1 MILKQTL
8 GLIIPNGI
16 KNKYFIGKVRKEID
30 MKKRILALMLVMCML
45 LAPLTGCKSNEGEW
59 LSEEVWVEV
68 TNSDSVDSSDEE
80 VETDDETD
88 ESKEESQSDKTEDS
102 SKDKDTTSSKG
113 KDTSS
118 SKDKDTSSSK
128 DKNTS
133 SSKDDSKTD
142 SSSKVNSPSGNKNS
156 QASSAVKPNKRPA
169 SQATGSN
176 AITTEKTGKDPNA
189 DYKVSGKVSVAV
201 NTNRPTDY
209 EAMFEAFQAVYKDVD
224 LEIRYFSDGDKSLNY
239 ILKQASI
246 DKLPDVVF
254 DDAASVP
261 TYVAQGLAYPLDDFV
276 KNDPDIKYVSN
287 EILDSYRYGNK
298 LFALPNSIHFSC
310 VMINLDI
317 VEKLN
322 LKMPSLSWT
331 VDDMVAF
338 LKAGTT
344 SEYSGCEQLFGNY
357 TIAAQLCPIYDKT
370 VGLYGYDHKNGK
382 FNLAPLTKGQQ
393 LMVDLRKIEGLEA
406 FSLRMSGIDKYTAK
420 FGNSNTSDTRMAL
433 KLGKTLVE
441 FDSGTWEDPN
451 LGNFKFDNCLWPYPQ
466 SEKGRM
472 PIHVDHSMM
481 MKTAKNPEAAFQLL
495 RFITYSSEGNLARL
509 SMYDKANAGKY
520 ALSSR
525 MYFPVSNHPE
535 VVAKFNTLE
544 LPEQYKYMYSN
555 VSKCYR
561 ADPKKYMVDFDD
573 VIKTATEEWNKV
585 TDGLADAT
593 STNTTM
599 EKKLNTKLA
608 DSLKDF
614 NAKLAKNYK

>member
-1 MILKQTL
+1 
-8 GLIIPNGI
+8 
-16 KNKYFIGKVRKEID
+16 
-30 MKKRILALMLVMCML
+30 MKKRILAFMLVMCMIL
-45 LAPLTGCKSNEGEW
+45 VPLTGCQKSEGQW

-68 TNSDSVDSSDEE
+68 ENGDSANTDSKNDPANTDSNNDSANNNSQSGDNAGNSKPGSNSS
-80 VETDDETD
+80 
-88 ESKEESQSDKTEDS
+88 KNESQ
-102 SKDKDTTSSKG
+102 
-113 KDTSS
+113 
-118 SKDKDTSSSK
+118 
-128 DKNTS
+128 
-133 SSKDDSKTD
+133 
-142 SSSKVNSPSGNKNS
+142 SGNKNNT
-156 QASSAVKPNKRPA
+156 ANTSSVNPNKRPTT
-169 SQATGSN
+169 QVTGDN
-176 AITTEKTGKDPNA
+176 AIKTEMTGKDKNA
-189 DYKVSGKVSVAV
+189 NYKVKGKVSVAV

-246 DKLPDVVF
+246 NKLPDVVF

-261 TYVAQGLAYPLDDFV
+261 TYVAQGLAYPLDNFV

-331 VDDMVAF
+331 VDDMVKF

-344 SEYSGCEQLFGNY
+344 KEYSGCEQLFGNY
-357 TIAAQLCPIYDKT
+357 TIAAQLCPIYDKN

-382 FNLAPLTKGQQ
+382 FNLTSMTKGLQ
-393 LMVDLRKIEGLEA
+393 LMTDLRKIEGLEA

-420 FGNSNTSDTRMAL
+420 FGKSNTSDNRMAL

-525 MYFPVSNHPE
+525 MYFPVSSHPD
-535 VVAKFNTLE
+535 VVAKFKTLD

-555 VSKCYR
+555 ISKSYR
-561 ADPKKYMVDFDD
+561 ADPKKYMVDYED
-573 VIKTATEEWNKV
+573 VISTATEEWDKV

-608 DSLKDF
+608 NSLKDF

>member
-1 MILKQTL
+1 MAKA
-8 GLIIPNGI
+8 G
-16 KNKYFIGKVRKEID
+16 KENK
-30 MKKRILALMLVMCML
+30 MKKRVFALVLVMCML
-45 LAPLTGCKSNEGEW
+45 LAPLTGCKKSEGEW

-68 TNSDSVDSSDEE
+68 ENGDSANTDSNNDSANNNSQSGDNVGNSKPGNNSS
-80 VETDDETD
+80 
-88 ESKEESQSDKTEDS
+88 KNESQ
-102 SKDKDTTSSKG
+102 
-113 KDTSS
+113 
-118 SKDKDTSSSK
+118 
-128 DKNTS
+128 
-133 SSKDDSKTD
+133 
-142 SSSKVNSPSGNKNS
+142 SGNKNN
-156 QASSAVKPNKRPA
+156 ASNTSSVNPNKRPTT
-169 SQATGSN
+169 QVTGNN
-176 AITTEKTGKDPNA
+176 AIKTELTGKDKNA
-189 DYKVSGKVSVAV
+189 NYKVKGKVSVAV

-246 DKLPDVVF
+246 NKLPDVVF

-261 TYVAQGLAYPLDDFV
+261 TYVAQGLAYPLDNFV

-287 EILDSYRYGNK
+287 EILDSYRYGEK

-317 VEKLN
+317 VKKLN

-344 SEYSGCEQLFGNY
+344 KEYSGCEQLFGNY

-382 FNLAPLTKGQQ
+382 FNLTSMTKGLQ
-393 LMVDLRKIEGLEA
+393 LMTDLRKIEGLEA

-509 SMYDKANAGKY
+509 SMYDKANSGKY
-520 ALSSR
+520 TLSSR
-525 MYFPVSNHPE
+525 MYFPVSNHPDI
-535 VVAKFNTLE
+535 VAKFNTLN

-555 VSKCYR
+555 ISKCYR

-585 TDGLADAT
+585 QDGLADAT
-593 STNTTM
+593 STNATM
-599 EKKLNTKLA
+599 EKKLNAKLA
-608 DSLKDF
+608 KSLEDF
-614 NAKLAKNYK
+614 NAKIKKNYK

>member
-1 MILKQTL
+1 
-8 GLIIPNGI
+8 
-16 KNKYFIGKVRKEID
+16 
-30 MKKRILALMLVMCML
+30 MKKRLFAFVLVMCMIL
-45 LAPLTGCKSNEGEW
+45 TPLSGCKKSEGEW
-59 LSEEVWVEV
+59 LSEEQWVEV
-68 TNSDSVDSSDEE
+68 TNSNSNE
-80 VETDDETD
+80 
-88 ESKEESQSDKTEDS
+88 
-102 SKDKDTTSSKG
+102 
-113 KDTSS
+113 
-118 SKDKDTSSSK
+118 
-128 DKNTS
+128 
-133 SSKDDSKTD
+133 SSKDDSQAGNSSD
-142 SSSKVNSPSGNKNS
+142 SKDNS
-156 QASSAVKPNKRPA
+156 QAGNSSDSKDNSSTNNNKRPA
-169 SQATGSN
+169 NQVTGEN
-176 AITTEKTGKDPNA
+176 AITTTMTGKDPNA
-189 DYKVSGKVSVAV
+189 NYKVKGKVSVSV

-209 EAMFEAFQAVYKDVD
+209 EAMFEAFKAVYKDVD
-224 LEIRYFSDGDKSLNY
+224 LEIRYFSDGDTSLNY

-246 DKLPDVVF
+246 NNLPDVVF

-261 TYVAQGLAYPLDDFV
+261 TYVAQGLAYPLDNFV

-287 EILDSYRYGNK
+287 EILDSYRYGGK
-298 LFALPNSIHFSC
+298 LFALPNSILFSC

-357 TIAAQLCPIYDKT
+357 TLAAQLCPIYDKN

-382 FNLAPLTKGQQ
+382 FNLTSMTKGLQ
-393 LMVDLRKIEGLEA
+393 LMTDLRKIEGLEA
-406 FSLRMSGIDKYTAK
+406 FSLRMSGLDKYTAK
-420 FGNSNTSDTRMAL
+420 FGNSNTSDNRMAL

-495 RFITYSSEGNLARL
+495 RFITYSSEGNMARL

-520 ALSSR
+520 TLSSR
-525 MYFPVSNHPE
+525 MYFPVSSHPDI
-535 VVAKFNTLE
+535 VAKFNTLD

-555 VSKCYR
+555 ISKCYR
-561 ADPKKYMVDFDD
+561 ADPKKYMVDYQD
-573 VIKTATEEWNKV
+573 VIQTAIPEWDKV

-593 STNTTM
+593 STNATM
-599 EKKLNTKLA
+599 QKKLNTKLA
-608 DSLKDF
+608 NSLRDF
-614 NAKLAKNYK
+614 NEKIKKNYK

>member
-1 MILKQTL
+1 M
-8 GLIIPNGI
+8 GI
-16 KNKYFIGKVRKEID
+16 KFLINLLAKAGKGIK
-30 MKKRILALMLVMCML
+30 MKKRLLALALAMCML
-45 LAPLTGCKSNEGEW
+45 LAVFTGCKSNEGEW

-68 TNSDSVDSSDEE
+68 TNSDSAESSSEE
-80 VETDDETD
+80 TND
-88 ESKEESQSDKTEDS
+88 ESDSAEDSNKDIETEDASEEKDSDDTSKDTDS
-102 SKDKDTTSSKG
+102 SKDKNTSGSKDSSSSKDKNTSG
-113 KDTSS
+113 SKDSSSSKDKNTSGSKDSSSSKDKNTSGSKDSSSSKDKNTSGSKDTSS
-118 SKDKDTSSSK
+118 SKDKDTSGSKDSSSSK
-128 DKNTS
+128 NNTTS
-133 SSKDDSKTD
+133 SSKDNSQTD
-142 SSSKVNSPSGNKNS
+142 SSSKVNSQSDNKNS
-156 QASSAVKPNKRPA
+156 QTSSAVKPNKRPA
-169 SQATGSN
+169 SQVTGNN
-176 AITTEKTGKDPNA
+176 AISTEMTGKDPNA

-224 LEIRYFSDGDKSLNY
+224 LEIRYFSDGDKSLDY

-246 DKLPDVVF
+246 NKLPDVVF
-254 DDAASVP
+254 DDAANVP

-276 KNDPDIKYVSN
+276 KNDPDIKYVSD

-382 FNLAPLTKGQQ
+382 FNLTSMTKGLQ
-393 LMVDLRKIEGLEA
+393 LMADLRKIEGLEA

-451 LGNFKFDNCLWPYPQ
+451 LSNFKFDNCLWPYPQ
-466 SEKGRM
+466 SEAGRM

-509 SMYDKANAGKY
+509 SMYDK
-520 ALSSR
+520 
-525 MYFPVSNHPE
+525 E
-535 VVAKFNTLE
+535 
-544 LPEQYKYMYSN
+544 
-555 VSKCYR
+555 
-561 ADPKKYMVDFDD
+561 
-573 VIKTATEEWNKV
+573 
-585 TDGLADAT
+585 
-593 STNTTM
+593 
-599 EKKLNTKLA
+599 
-608 DSLKDF
+608 
-614 NAKLAKNYK
+614 

>member
-1 MILKQTL
+1 
-8 GLIIPNGI
+8 
-16 KNKYFIGKVRKEID
+16 
-30 MKKRILALMLVMCML
+30 MKKRLFALALVMCML
-45 LAPLTGCKSNEGEW
+45 LTPLTGCQKNEGQW

-68 TNSDSVDSSDEE
+68 ENGDSPNA
-80 VETDDETD
+80 
-88 ESKEESQSDKTEDS
+88 SKDESQSESDNSTPES
-102 SKDKDTTSSKG
+102 SKNESQS
-113 KDTSS
+113 
-118 SKDKDTSSSK
+118 
-128 DKNTS
+128 
-133 SSKDDSKTD
+133 
-142 SSSKVNSPSGNKNS
+142 SGNNS
-156 QASSAVKPNKRPA
+156 SVKPNKRPA
-169 SQATGSN
+169 SQVTGSN
-176 AITTEKTGKDPNA
+176 AITTTMTGKDPNA
-189 DYKVSGKVSVAV
+189 NYKVSGKVSVAV

-224 LEIRYFSDGDKSLNY
+224 LEIRYFSDGDKSLDY

-246 DKLPDVVF
+246 NKLPDVVF

-276 KNDPDIKYVSN
+276 KNDPDLKYVSS

-310 VMINLDI
+310 VMINMDI
-317 VEKLN
+317 VKKLN

-331 VDDMVAF
+331 VDDMIAF

-344 SEYSGCEQLFGNY
+344 KEYSGCEQLFGNY
-357 TIAAQLCPIYDKT
+357 TIAAQLCPVYDKT

-481 MKTAKNPEAAFQLL
+481 MKTAKNPEVAFQLL

-608 DSLKDF
+608 NSLKDF
-614 NAKLAKNYK
+614 NAKIAKNYK

>member
-1 MILKQTL
+1 MS
-8 GLIIPNGI
+8 GLIILNG
-16 KNKYFIGKVRKEID
+16 NKISINLMAKAGKENK
-30 MKKRILALMLVMCML
+30 MKKRVFALVLVMCML
-45 LAPLTGCKSNEGEW
+45 LAPLTGCKKSEGEW
-59 LSEEVWVEV
+59 LSEEVWVEAENGDSAN
-68 TNSDSVDSSDEE
+68 TDSNNDSANNNSQSGDNVGNSKPGSNSS
-80 VETDDETD
+80 
-88 ESKEESQSDKTEDS
+88 KNESQS
-102 SKDKDTTSSKG
+102 G
-113 KDTSS
+113 
-118 SKDKDTSSSK
+118 
-128 DKNTS
+128 NTS
-133 SSKDDSKTD
+133 S
-142 SSSKVNSPSGNKNS
+142 VN
-156 QASSAVKPNKRPA
+156 PNKRPTT
-169 SQATGSN
+169 QVTGNN
-176 AITTEKTGKDPNA
+176 AIKTELTGKDKNA
-189 DYKVSGKVSVAV
+189 NYKVKGKVSVAV

-246 DKLPDVVF
+246 NKLPDVVF

-261 TYVAQGLAYPLDDFV
+261 TYVAQGLAYPLDNFV

-287 EILDSYRYGNK
+287 EILDSYRYGEK

-317 VEKLN
+317 VKKLN

-344 SEYSGCEQLFGNY
+344 KEYSGCEQLFGNY

-382 FNLAPLTKGQQ
+382 FNLTSMTKGLQ
-393 LMVDLRKIEGLEA
+393 LMTDLRKIEGLEA
-406 FSLRMSGIDKYTAK
+406 FSLRMSGIDKYIAK

-481 MKTAKNPEAAFQLL
+481 MKTAENPEAAFQLL

-509 SMYDKANAGKY
+509 SMYDKANSGKY
-520 ALSSR
+520 TLSSR
-525 MYFPVSNHPE
+525 MYFPVSNHPDI
-535 VVAKFNTLE
+535 VAKFNTLN

-555 VSKCYR
+555 ISKCYR

-573 VIKTATEEWNKV
+573 VIKTAKEEWNKV

-593 STNTTM
+593 STNATM
-599 EKKLNTKLA
+599 EKKLNAKLA
-608 DSLKDF
+608 KSLEDF
-614 NAKLAKNYK
+614 NAKIKKNYK

>member
-1 MILKQTL
+1 M
-8 GLIIPNGI
+8 
-16 KNKYFIGKVRKEID
+16 
-30 MKKRILALMLVMCML
+30 
-45 LAPLTGCKSNEGEW
+45 TG
-59 LSEEVWVEV
+59 
-68 TNSDSVDSSDEE
+68 
-80 VETDDETD
+80 
-88 ESKEESQSDKTEDS
+88 
-102 SKDKDTTSSKG
+102 
-113 KDTSS
+113 
-118 SKDKDTSSSK
+118 K
-128 DKNTS
+128 DKNA
-133 SSKDDSKTD
+133 
-142 SSSKVNSPSGNKNS
+142 N
-156 QASSAVKPNKRPA
+156 
-169 SQATGSN
+169 
-176 AITTEKTGKDPNA
+176 
-189 DYKVSGKVSVAV
+189 YKVKGKVSVAV

-246 DKLPDVVF
+246 NKLPDVVF

-261 TYVAQGLAYPLDDFV
+261 TYVAQGLAYPLDNFV

-287 EILDSYRYGNK
+287 EILDSYRYGEK

-317 VEKLN
+317 VKKLN

-344 SEYSGCEQLFGNY
+344 KEYSGCEQLFGNY

-382 FNLAPLTKGQQ
+382 FNLTSMTKGLQ
-393 LMVDLRKIEGLEA
+393 LMTDLRKIEGLEA

-509 SMYDKANAGKY
+509 SMYDKANSGKY
-520 ALSSR
+520 TLSSR
-525 MYFPVSNHPE
+525 MYFPVSNHPDI
-535 VVAKFNTLE
+535 VAKFNTLK

-555 VSKCYR
+555 ISKCYR
-561 ADPKKYMVDFDD
+561 ADPKKYMVDYED

-585 TDGLADAT
+585 QDGLADAT
-593 STNTTM
+593 STNATM
-599 EKKLNTKLA
+599 EKKLNAKLA
-608 DSLKDF
+608 NSLKDF
-614 NAKLAKNYK
+614 NAKIAKNYK

>member
-1 MILKQTL
+1 
-8 GLIIPNGI
+8 
-16 KNKYFIGKVRKEID
+16 
-30 MKKRILALMLVMCML
+30 MKKRLFAFVLVMCML
-45 LAPLTGCKSNEGEW
+45 LVPLTGCQKSEGEW

-68 TNSDSVDSSDEE
+68 ENGDSPNASKNESQNESDNSTPESS
-80 VETDDETD
+80 
-88 ESKEESQSDKTEDS
+88 KNESQSNGNTDTSKGNGTNANKDS
-102 SKDKDTTSSKG
+102 SKNESQ
-113 KDTSS
+113 
-118 SKDKDTSSSK
+118 
-128 DKNTS
+128 
-133 SSKDDSKTD
+133 
-142 SSSKVNSPSGNKNS
+142 SGNKNNT
-156 QASSAVKPNKRPA
+156 ANTSSVNPNKRPTT
-169 SQATGSN
+169 QVTGDN
-176 AITTEKTGKDPNA
+176 AIKTEMTGKDKNA
-189 DYKVSGKVSVAV
+189 NYKVKGKVSVAV

-246 DKLPDVVF
+246 NKLPDVVF

-261 TYVAQGLAYPLDDFV
+261 TYVAQGLAYPLDNFV

-287 EILDSYRYGNK
+287 EILDSYRYGEK

-317 VEKLN
+317 VKKLN

-344 SEYSGCEQLFGNY
+344 KEYSGCEQLFGNY

-382 FNLAPLTKGQQ
+382 FNLTSMTKGLQ
-393 LMVDLRKIEGLEA
+393 LMTDLRKIEGLEA

-420 FGNSNTSDTRMAL
+420 FGKSNTSDNRMAL

-525 MYFPVSNHPE
+525 MYFPVSSHPD
-535 VVAKFNTLE
+535 VVAKFKTLD

-555 VSKCYR
+555 ISKSYR
-561 ADPKKYMVDFDD
+561 ADPKKYMVDYED
-573 VIKTATEEWNKV
+573 VISTATEEWDKV

-608 DSLKDF
+608 NSLKDF

>member
-1 MILKQTL
+1 
-8 GLIIPNGI
+8 
-16 KNKYFIGKVRKEID
+16 
-30 MKKRILALMLVMCML
+30 MKKRILAFMLVMCML
-45 LAPLTGCKSNEGEW
+45 LVPLTGCKKNEGEW

-68 TNSDSVDSSDEE
+68 ENGDSANTDSKNDPANTDSNNDSANNNSQSGDNAGNSKPGGNSS
-80 VETDDETD
+80 
-88 ESKEESQSDKTEDS
+88 KNESQ
-102 SKDKDTTSSKG
+102 
-113 KDTSS
+113 
-118 SKDKDTSSSK
+118 
-128 DKNTS
+128 
-133 SSKDDSKTD
+133 
-142 SSSKVNSPSGNKNS
+142 SGNKNNT
-156 QASSAVKPNKRPA
+156 ANTSSVNPNKRPTT
-169 SQATGSN
+169 QVTGDN
-176 AITTEKTGKDPNA
+176 AIKTEMTGKDKNA
-189 DYKVSGKVSVAV
+189 NYKVKGKVSVAV

-246 DKLPDVVF
+246 NKLPDVVF

-261 TYVAQGLAYPLDDFV
+261 TYVAQGLAYPLDNFV

-331 VDDMVAF
+331 VDDMVKF

-344 SEYSGCEQLFGNY
+344 KEYSGCEQLFGNY
-357 TIAAQLCPIYDKT
+357 TIAAQLCPIYDKN

-382 FNLAPLTKGQQ
+382 FNLTSMTKGLQ
-393 LMVDLRKIEGLEA
+393 LMTDLRKIEGLEA

-481 MKTAKNPEAAFQLL
+481 MKTTKNPEAAYQLL

-509 SMYDKANAGKY
+509 SMYDKANKGKY
-520 ALSSR
+520 VLSSR

-535 VVAKFNTLE
+535 VVAKFNSLD
-544 LPEQYKYMYSN
+544 LPEQYKYMYKNIGKS
-555 VSKCYR
+555 YR
-561 ADPKKYMVDFDD
+561 ADPKKYMVDFED
-573 VIKTATEEWNKV
+573 VIKTATPEWDKV
-585 TDGLADAT
+585 ADGLADAT
-593 STNTTM
+593 STNASM
-599 EKKLNTKLA
+599 EKKLNIKL
-608 DSLKDF
+608 SNTLKDF
-614 NAKLAKNYK
+614 NAKIAKNYK

>member
-1 MILKQTL
+1 
-8 GLIIPNGI
+8 
-16 KNKYFIGKVRKEID
+16 
-30 MKKRILALMLVMCML
+30 MKKRLFAFVLVMCML
-45 LAPLTGCKSNEGEW
+45 LVPLTGCQKSEGEW

-68 TNSDSVDSSDEE
+68 ENGDSPNASKNESQNESDNSTPESS
-80 VETDDETD
+80 
-88 ESKEESQSDKTEDS
+88 KNESQSNGNTDTSKGNGTNANKDS
-102 SKDKDTTSSKG
+102 SKNESQ
-113 KDTSS
+113 
-118 SKDKDTSSSK
+118 
-128 DKNTS
+128 
-133 SSKDDSKTD
+133 
-142 SSSKVNSPSGNKNS
+142 SGNKNNT
-156 QASSAVKPNKRPA
+156 ANTSSVNPNKRPTT
-169 SQATGSN
+169 QVTGDN
-176 AITTEKTGKDPNA
+176 AIKTEMTGKDKNA
-189 DYKVSGKVSVAV
+189 NYKVKGKVSVAV

-246 DKLPDVVF
+246 NKLPDVVF

-261 TYVAQGLAYPLDDFV
+261 TYVAQGLAYPLDNFV

-331 VDDMVAF
+331 VDDMVKF

-344 SEYSGCEQLFGNY
+344 KEYSGCEQLFGNY
-357 TIAAQLCPIYDKT
+357 TIAAQLCPIYDKN

-382 FNLAPLTKGQQ
+382 FNLTSMTKGLQ
-393 LMVDLRKIEGLEA
+393 LMTDLRKIEGLEA

-420 FGNSNTSDTRMAL
+420 FGKSNTSDNRMAL

-525 MYFPVSNHPE
+525 MYFPVSSHPD
-535 VVAKFNTLE
+535 VVAKFKTLD

-555 VSKCYR
+555 ISKSYR
-561 ADPKKYMVDFDD
+561 ADPKKYMVDYED
-573 VIKTATEEWNKV
+573 VISTATEEWDKV

-608 DSLKDF
+608 NSLKDF

>member
-1 MILKQTL
+1 
-8 GLIIPNGI
+8 
-16 KNKYFIGKVRKEID
+16 
-30 MKKRILALMLVMCML
+30 MKKRLFALTLVFCIL
-45 LAPLTGCKSNEGEW
+45 LAPLTGCKNSGGEW
-59 LSEEVWVEV
+59 VTEEEWVEV
-68 TNSDSVDSSDEE
+68 ENEGSTGNNGSSNND
-80 VETDDETD
+80 
-88 ESKEESQSDKTEDS
+88 SQSQ
-102 SKDKDTTSSKG
+102 
-113 KDTSS
+113 
-118 SKDKDTSSSK
+118 
-128 DKNTS
+128 N
-133 SSKDDSKTD
+133 
-142 SSSKVNSPSGNKNS
+142 GNQN
-156 QASSAVKPNKRPA
+156 KPNKRPTN
-169 SQATGSN
+169 QVTGKN
-176 AITTEKTGKDPNA
+176 PIITSMTGKDPNA
-189 DYKVSGKVSVAV
+189 NYKVSGKVSVAV

-209 EAMFEAFQAVYKDVD
+209 EALFEAFQAVYKDVE

-246 DKLPDVVF
+246 NKLPDVVF

-261 TYVAQGLAYPLDDFV
+261 TYVAQGLAYPLDKFV
-276 KNDPDIKYVSN
+276 KNDPDLKYVSN
-287 EILDSYRYGNK
+287 KILDTYRYGDK

-338 LKAGTT
+338 LKSGTT
-344 SEYSGCEQLFGNY
+344 KEYSGCEQLFGNY

-382 FNLAPLTKGQQ
+382 FNLAPMTRGQQ

-406 FSLRMSGIDKYTAK
+406 FSLRMSGLDKYTAK

-495 RFITYSSEGNLARL
+495 RFITYSAEGNLARL
-509 SMYDKANAGKY
+509 SMYDEANAGKY
-520 ALSSR
+520 VLSSR
-525 MYFPVSNHPE
+525 MYFPVTSHPQ
-535 VVAKFNTLE
+535 VVAKFNSLE
-544 LPEQYKYMYSN
+544 LPEQYEYMYKNIAKS
-555 VSKCYR
+555 YR
-561 ADPKKYMVDFDD
+561 ADPKKYMVDFED
-573 VIKTATEEWNKV
+573 VIATATSDWNKV
-585 TDGLADAT
+585 QDGLADAT
-593 STNTTM
+593 STNAAM
-599 EKKLNTKLA
+599 EKKLNTKL
-608 DSLKDF
+608 SNVLKDF
-614 NAKLAKNYK
+614 NAKIAKNYK

>member
-1 MILKQTL
+1 
-8 GLIIPNGI
+8 
-16 KNKYFIGKVRKEID
+16 
-30 MKKRILALMLVMCML
+30 MKKRILAFMLVMCML
-45 LAPLTGCKSNEGEW
+45 LVPLTGCKKNEGEW

-68 TNSDSVDSSDEE
+68 ENGDSANTDSKNDPANTDSNNDSANNNSQSGDNAGNSKPGSNSS
-80 VETDDETD
+80 
-88 ESKEESQSDKTEDS
+88 KNESQ
-102 SKDKDTTSSKG
+102 
-113 KDTSS
+113 
-118 SKDKDTSSSK
+118 
-128 DKNTS
+128 
-133 SSKDDSKTD
+133 
-142 SSSKVNSPSGNKNS
+142 SGNKNNT
-156 QASSAVKPNKRPA
+156 ANTSSVNPNKRPTT
-169 SQATGSN
+169 QVTGDN
-176 AITTEKTGKDPNA
+176 AIKTEMTGKDKNA
-189 DYKVSGKVSVAV
+189 NYKVKGKVSVAV

-246 DKLPDVVF
+246 NKLPDVVF

-261 TYVAQGLAYPLDDFV
+261 TYVAQGLAYPLDNFV

-331 VDDMVAF
+331 VDDMVKF

-344 SEYSGCEQLFGNY
+344 KEYSGCEQLFGNY
-357 TIAAQLCPIYDKT
+357 TIAAQLCPIYDKN

-382 FNLAPLTKGQQ
+382 FNLTSMTKGLQ
-393 LMVDLRKIEGLEA
+393 LMTDLRKIEGLEA

-481 MKTAKNPEAAFQLL
+481 MKTTKNPEAAYQLL

-509 SMYDKANAGKY
+509 SMYDKANKGKY
-520 ALSSR
+520 VLSSR

-535 VVAKFNTLE
+535 VVAKFNSLD
-544 LPEQYKYMYSN
+544 LPEQYKYMYKNIGKS
-555 VSKCYR
+555 YR
-561 ADPKKYMVDFDD
+561 ADPKKYMVDFED
-573 VIKTATEEWNKV
+573 VIKTATPEWDKV
-585 TDGLADAT
+585 ADGLADAT
-593 STNTTM
+593 STNASM
-599 EKKLNTKLA
+599 EKKLNTKL
-608 DSLKDF
+608 SNTLKDF
-614 NAKLAKNYK
+614 NAKIAKNYK

>member
-1 MILKQTL
+1 MAKA
-8 GLIIPNGI
+8 G
-16 KNKYFIGKVRKEID
+16 KENK
-30 MKKRILALMLVMCML
+30 MKKRVFALVLVMCML
-45 LAPLTGCKSNEGEW
+45 LVPLTGCKKNEGEW

-68 TNSDSVDSSDEE
+68 ENGDSANTDSKNDPANTDSNNDSANNNSQSGDNAGNSKPGGNSS
-80 VETDDETD
+80 
-88 ESKEESQSDKTEDS
+88 KNESQ
-102 SKDKDTTSSKG
+102 
-113 KDTSS
+113 
-118 SKDKDTSSSK
+118 
-128 DKNTS
+128 
-133 SSKDDSKTD
+133 
-142 SSSKVNSPSGNKNS
+142 SGNKNNT
-156 QASSAVKPNKRPA
+156 ANTSSVNPNKRPTT
-169 SQATGSN
+169 QVTGDN
-176 AITTEKTGKDPNA
+176 AIKTEMTGKDKNA
-189 DYKVSGKVSVAV
+189 NYKVKGKVSVAV

-246 DKLPDVVF
+246 NKLPDVVF

-261 TYVAQGLAYPLDDFV
+261 TYVAQGLAYPLDNFV

-331 VDDMVAF
+331 VDDMVKF

-344 SEYSGCEQLFGNY
+344 KEYSGCEQLFGNY
-357 TIAAQLCPIYDKT
+357 TIAAQLCPIYDKN

-382 FNLAPLTKGQQ
+382 FNLTSMTKGLQ
-393 LMVDLRKIEGLEA
+393 LMTDLRKIEGLEA

-481 MKTAKNPEAAFQLL
+481 MKTTKNPEAAYQLL

-509 SMYDKANAGKY
+509 SMYDKANKGKY
-520 ALSSR
+520 VLSSR

-535 VVAKFNTLE
+535 VVAKFNSLD
-544 LPEQYKYMYSN
+544 LPEQYKYMYKNIGKS
-555 VSKCYR
+555 YR
-561 ADPKKYMVDFDD
+561 ADPKKYMVDFED
-573 VIKTATEEWNKV
+573 VIKTATPEWDKV
-585 TDGLADAT
+585 ADGLADAT
-593 STNTTM
+593 STNASM
-599 EKKLNTKLA
+599 EKKLNTKL
-608 DSLKDF
+608 SNTLKDF
-614 NAKLAKNYK
+614 NAKIAKNYK

>member
-1 MILKQTL
+1 
-8 GLIIPNGI
+8 
-16 KNKYFIGKVRKEID
+16 
-30 MKKRILALMLVMCML
+30 MKKRIFAFMLVMCML
-45 LAPLTGCKSNEGEW
+45 LVPLTGCKKNEGEW

-68 TNSDSVDSSDEE
+68 ENGDSANTDSNNDSANNNSQSGDNAGNSKPGSNSS
-80 VETDDETD
+80 
-88 ESKEESQSDKTEDS
+88 KNESQS
-102 SKDKDTTSSKG
+102 G
-113 KDTSS
+113 
-118 SKDKDTSSSK
+118 
-128 DKNTS
+128 NTS
-133 SSKDDSKTD
+133 S
-142 SSSKVNSPSGNKNS
+142 VN
-156 QASSAVKPNKRPA
+156 PNKRPTT
-169 SQATGSN
+169 QVTGDN
-176 AITTEKTGKDPNA
+176 AIKTKMTGKDKNA
-189 DYKVSGKVSVAV
+189 NYKVKGKVSVAV

-246 DKLPDVVF
+246 NKLPDVVF

-276 KNDPDIKYVSN
+276 KNDPDLKYVSS

-310 VMINLDI
+310 VMINMDI
-317 VEKLN
+317 IKKLN

-331 VDDMVAF
+331 VDDMVKF

-344 SEYSGCEQLFGNY
+344 KEYSGCEQLFGNY

-520 ALSSR
+520 VLSSR
-525 MYFPVSNHPE
+525 MYFPVSNHPD

-573 VIKTATEEWNKV
+573 IIKTATEEWNKV

-608 DSLKDF
+608 NSLKDF

>member
-1 MILKQTL
+1 MGIRF
-8 GLIIPNGI
+8 LINLLAKAG
-16 KNKYFIGKVRKEID
+16 KDNK
-30 MKKRILALMLVMCML
+30 MKKRFFALALVFCML
-45 LAPLTGCKSNEGEW
+45 LAPLSGCNKSEGEW
-59 LSEEVWVEV
+59 LSEEIWVDVE
-68 TNSDSVDSSDEE
+68 NEDSN
-80 VETDDETD
+80 
-88 ESKEESQSDKTEDS
+88 DS
-102 SKDKDTTSSKG
+102 SKDGAQSGDSNDSTDGSS
-113 KDTSS
+113 
-118 SKDKDTSSSK
+118 
-128 DKNTS
+128 N
-133 SSKDDSKTD
+133 
-142 SSSKVNSPSGNKNS
+142 NAQSGNNS
-156 QASSAVKPNKRPA
+156 QGSGSSNNKRPA
-169 SQATGSN
+169 NQVTGEN
-176 AITTEKTGKDPNA
+176 AISTTMTGKDPNA
-189 DYKVSGKVSVAV
+189 NYKVSGKVSVAV

-224 LEIRYFSDGDKSLNY
+224 LEIRYFSDGDKSLDY

-246 DKLPDVVF
+246 NKLPDVVF

-261 TYVAQGLAYPLDDFV
+261 TYIAQGLAYPLDDFV

-317 VEKLN
+317 VKKLN

-331 VDDMVAF
+331 VDEMVAF

-382 FNLAPLTKGQQ
+382 FNLTSMTMGQQ
-393 LMVDLRKIEGLEA
+393 LMADLRKIEGLEA

-466 SEKGRM
+466 SEEGRM

-520 ALSSR
+520 VLSSR
-525 MYFPVSNHPE
+525 MYFPVSSHPD
-535 VVAKFNTLE
+535 VVAKFNSLE

-561 ADPKKYMVDFDD
+561 ADPKKYMVDFED

-585 TDGLADAT
+585 QDGLADAT
-593 STNTTM
+593 STNASM
-599 EKKLNTKLA
+599 EKKLNSKLA
-608 DSLKDF
+608 KSLEDF
-614 NAKLAKNYK
+614 NAKIEKNYK

>member
-1 MILKQTL
+1 MAKA
-8 GLIIPNGI
+8 G
-16 KNKYFIGKVRKEID
+16 KENK
-30 MKKRILALMLVMCML
+30 MKKRVFALVLVMCML
-45 LAPLTGCKSNEGEW
+45 LAPLTGCKKSEGEW

-68 TNSDSVDSSDEE
+68 ENGDSANTDSNNDSANNNSQSGDNVGNSKPGNNSS
-80 VETDDETD
+80 
-88 ESKEESQSDKTEDS
+88 KNESQ
-102 SKDKDTTSSKG
+102 
-113 KDTSS
+113 
-118 SKDKDTSSSK
+118 
-128 DKNTS
+128 
-133 SSKDDSKTD
+133 
-142 SSSKVNSPSGNKNS
+142 SGNKNNT
-156 QASSAVKPNKRPA
+156 ANTSSVNPNKRPTT
-169 SQATGSN
+169 QVTGNN
-176 AITTEKTGKDPNA
+176 AIKTELTGKDKNA
-189 DYKVSGKVSVAV
+189 NYKVKGKVSVAV

-246 DKLPDVVF
+246 NKLPDVVF

-261 TYVAQGLAYPLDDFV
+261 TYVAQGLAYPLDNFV

-287 EILDSYRYGNK
+287 EILDSYRYGEK

-317 VEKLN
+317 VKKLN

-344 SEYSGCEQLFGNY
+344 KEYSGCEQLFGNY

-382 FNLAPLTKGQQ
+382 FNLTSMTKGLQ
-393 LMVDLRKIEGLEA
+393 LMTDLRKIEGLEA

-509 SMYDKANAGKY
+509 SMYDKANSGKY
-520 ALSSR
+520 TLSSR
-525 MYFPVSNHPE
+525 MYFPVSNHPDI
-535 VVAKFNTLE
+535 VAKFNTLN

-555 VSKCYR
+555 ISKCYR

-585 TDGLADAT
+585 QDGLADAT
-593 STNTTM
+593 STNATM
-599 EKKLNTKLA
+599 EKKLNAKLA
-608 DSLKDF
+608 KSLEDF
-614 NAKLAKNYK
+614 NAKIKKNYK

>member
-1 MILKQTL
+1 
-8 GLIIPNGI
+8 
-16 KNKYFIGKVRKEID
+16 
-30 MKKRILALMLVMCML
+30 MKKRILAFMLVMCMIL
-45 LAPLTGCKSNEGEW
+45 VPLTGCQKSEGQW

-68 TNSDSVDSSDEE
+68 ENGDSANTDSKNDPANTDSNNDSANNNSQSGDNAGNSKPGSNSS
-80 VETDDETD
+80 
-88 ESKEESQSDKTEDS
+88 KNESQ
-102 SKDKDTTSSKG
+102 
-113 KDTSS
+113 
-118 SKDKDTSSSK
+118 
-128 DKNTS
+128 
-133 SSKDDSKTD
+133 
-142 SSSKVNSPSGNKNS
+142 SGNKNNT
-156 QASSAVKPNKRPA
+156 ANTSSVNPNKRPTT
-169 SQATGSN
+169 QVTGDN
-176 AITTEKTGKDPNA
+176 AIKTEMTGKDKNA
-189 DYKVSGKVSVAV
+189 NYKVKGKVSVAV

-246 DKLPDVVF
+246 NKLPDVVF

-261 TYVAQGLAYPLDDFV
+261 TYVAQGLAYPLDNFV

-287 EILDSYRYGNK
+287 EILDSYRYGEK

-317 VEKLN
+317 VKKLN

-344 SEYSGCEQLFGNY
+344 KEYSGCEQLFGNY

-382 FNLAPLTKGQQ
+382 FNLTSMTKGLQ
-393 LMVDLRKIEGLEA
+393 LMTDLRKIEGLEA

-509 SMYDKANAGKY
+509 SMYDKANSGKY
-520 ALSSR
+520 TLSSR
-525 MYFPVSNHPE
+525 MYFPVSNHPDI
-535 VVAKFNTLE
+535 VAKFNTLK

-555 VSKCYR
+555 ISKCYR
-561 ADPKKYMVDFDD
+561 ADPKKYMVDYED

-585 TDGLADAT
+585 QDGLADAT
-593 STNTTM
+593 STNATM
-599 EKKLNTKLA
+599 EKKLNAKLA
-608 DSLKDF
+608 NSLKDF
-614 NAKLAKNYK
+614 NAKIAKNYK

>member
-1 MILKQTL
+1 MAKA
-8 GLIIPNGI
+8 G
-16 KNKYFIGKVRKEID
+16 KENK
-30 MKKRILALMLVMCML
+30 MKKRVFALVLVMCML
-45 LAPLTGCKSNEGEW
+45 LAPLTGCKKSEGQW

-68 TNSDSVDSSDEE
+68 ENGDSANTDSNNDSANNNSQSGDNVGNSKPGNNSS
-80 VETDDETD
+80 
-88 ESKEESQSDKTEDS
+88 KNESQ
-102 SKDKDTTSSKG
+102 
-113 KDTSS
+113 
-118 SKDKDTSSSK
+118 
-128 DKNTS
+128 
-133 SSKDDSKTD
+133 
-142 SSSKVNSPSGNKNS
+142 SGNKNNT
-156 QASSAVKPNKRPA
+156 ANTSSVNPNKRPTT
-169 SQATGSN
+169 QVTGDN
-176 AITTEKTGKDPNA
+176 AIKTEMTGKDKNA
-189 DYKVSGKVSVAV
+189 NYKVKGKVSVAV

-246 DKLPDVVF
+246 NKLPDVVF

-261 TYVAQGLAYPLDDFV
+261 TYVAQGLAYPLDNFV

-287 EILDSYRYGNK
+287 EILDSYRYGEK

-317 VEKLN
+317 VKKLN

-344 SEYSGCEQLFGNY
+344 KEYSGCEQLFGNY

-382 FNLAPLTKGQQ
+382 FNLTSMTKGLQ
-393 LMVDLRKIEGLEA
+393 LMTDLRKIEGLEA

-509 SMYDKANAGKY
+509 SMYDKANSGKY
-520 ALSSR
+520 TLSSR
-525 MYFPVSNHPE
+525 MYFPVSNHPDI
-535 VVAKFNTLE
+535 VAKFNTLN

-555 VSKCYR
+555 ISKCYR

-585 TDGLADAT
+585 QDGLADAT
-593 STNTTM
+593 STNATM
-599 EKKLNTKLA
+599 EKKLNAKLA
-608 DSLKDF
+608 KSLEDF
-614 NAKLAKNYK
+614 NAKIKKNYK